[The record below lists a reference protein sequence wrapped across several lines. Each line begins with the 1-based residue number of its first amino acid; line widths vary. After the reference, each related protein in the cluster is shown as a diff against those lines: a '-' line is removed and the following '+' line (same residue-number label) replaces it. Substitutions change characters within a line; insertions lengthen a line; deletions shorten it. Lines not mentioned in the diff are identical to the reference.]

1 MYFQNDKKFQVCP
14 YMAINPKI
22 VRKILTQLE
31 GAKFNLVRVPI
42 GGSDFSTHPYTLD
55 DYDED
60 YDLEKFAL
68 SEFDLQRIEL
78 FKKYNL
84 SVLGSAKD

>member
-1 MYFQNDKKFQVCP
+1 M
-14 YMAINPKI
+14 
-22 VRKILTQLE
+22 
-31 GAKFNLVRVPI
+31 PI

-55 DYDED
+55 DYLDD
-60 YDLEKFAL
+60 YDLENFAL

-84 SVLGSAKD
+84 SVLGSGKD